1 MTATRKTRKTR
12 KSRKSRKGSKNR
24 TTRKIRLKSSNKKV
38 TLKNKKLKL
47 YVGNKLQTTKMSWV
61 KISDGLIYIS
71 RDNNRMYWFLNKLK
85 KSERPKITFNDK
97 KQTIKV
103 GNNKIV
109 VTRLNDYNKSKD
121 LLEPYSK

>member
-1 MTATRKTRKTR
+1 
-12 KSRKSRKGSKNR
+12 
-24 TTRKIRLKSSNKKV
+24 
-38 TLKNKKLKL
+38 
-47 YVGNKLQTTKMSWV
+47 
-61 KISDGLIYIS
+61 
-71 RDNNRMYWFLNKLK
+71 MYWFLNKLK

>member
-1 MTATRKTRKTR
+1 MTATRKIRKTR

-24 TTRKIRLKSSNKKV
+24 TTRRIRFKTSNKKIE
-38 TLKNKKLKL
+38 LKNKKLKL
-47 YVGNKLQTTKMSWV
+47 YVGNKLQTTKSSWV
-61 KISDGLIYIS
+61 SISDGLIYIS

-85 KSERPKITFNDK
+85 KSERPNITFSDK

-109 VTRLNDYNKSKD
+109 LTRLIDYDKSKAI
-121 LLEPYSK
+121 LQPYSK

>member
-1 MTATRKTRKTR
+1 MSATRKNRKSRKTRK
-12 KSRKSRKGSKNR
+12 GSKKA
-24 TTRKIRLKSSNKKV
+24 TRRIQLKTSNKKV
-38 TLKNKKLKL
+38 ELKNKKLQL
-47 YVGNKLQTTKMSWV
+47 YVGSKLQTTKSSWV

-97 KQTIKV
+97 QQTIKV

-109 VTRLNDYNKSKD
+109 VTRLTDYNKSKA

>member
-1 MTATRKTRKTR
+1 MSATRKTRKTR
-12 KSRKSRKGSKNR
+12 KSRNSRKGSKSKTIR
-24 TTRKIRLKSSNKKV
+24 RLRLKTSNKKV
-38 TLKNKKLKL
+38 ELKNKKLQL
-47 YVGNKLQTTKMSWV
+47 YLGSKLQTTKNSWV

-71 RDNNRMYWFLNKLK
+71 RDNNRTYWFLNKLK

-109 VTRLNDYNKSKD
+109 VTRLIDYNKSKA
-121 LLEPYSK
+121 LLEPYCK

>member
-1 MTATRKTRKTR
+1 MSATRKNRKSRKTRK
-12 KSRKSRKGSKNR
+12 GSKKATRRIQLR
-24 TTRKIRLKSSNKKV
+24 TSNKKV
-38 TLKNKKLKL
+38 ELKNKKLQL
-47 YVGNKLQTTKMSWV
+47 YVGSKLQTTKNSWV

-109 VTRLNDYNKSKD
+109 VTRVIDYNKGKA

>member
-1 MTATRKTRKTR
+1 MSATRKTHKTR
-12 KSRKSRKGSKNR
+12 KSRKSRKGSKNKTIR
-24 TTRKIRLKSSNKKV
+24 RLRLKTSNKKV
-38 TLKNKKLKL
+38 ELKNKKLKL
-47 YVGNKLQTTKMSWV
+47 YVGSKLQTTKNSWV
-61 KISDGLIYIS
+61 KISGGLIYIS

-97 KQTIKV
+97 QQTIKV

-109 VTRLNDYNKSKD
+109 VTRLTDYNKSKA

>member
-1 MTATRKTRKTR
+1 MSAMSAT
-12 KSRKSRKGSKNR
+12 RKGSKSR
-24 TTRKIRLKSSNKKV
+24 KIRKSKTTRKIQLRTSNKKV
-38 TLKNKKLKL
+38 ELKNKKLQL
-47 YVGNKLQTTKMSWV
+47 YVGSKLQTTKNSWV

-85 KSERPKITFNDK
+85 KSARPKITFNDK

-109 VTRLNDYNKSKD
+109 VTRLIDYNKSKA
-121 LLEPYSK
+121 LLESYSK

>member
-1 MTATRKTRKTR
+1 MSATR
-12 KSRKSRKGSKNR
+12 KSRKSIKGSKNR
-24 TTRKIRLKSSNKKV
+24 TTRRIRLKTSNKKIE
-38 TLKNKKLKL
+38 LKNKNLQL

-97 KQTIKV
+97 KRTIKV

-109 VTRLNDYNKSKD
+109 VTRLNHYNTSKH
-121 LLEPYSK
+121 LLQPYSH

>member
-85 KSERPKITFNDK
+85 KTERPNITFSDK